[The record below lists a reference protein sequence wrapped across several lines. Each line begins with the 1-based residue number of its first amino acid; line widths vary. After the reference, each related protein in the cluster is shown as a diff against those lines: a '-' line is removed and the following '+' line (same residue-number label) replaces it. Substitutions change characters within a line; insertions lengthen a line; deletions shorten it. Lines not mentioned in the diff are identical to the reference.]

1 MQQQAFRQDLNLQ
14 PVLPTEVD
22 LNVPAQEQDDNPQEV
37 ILNLAQPLGDF
48 LEVNDLLEEN
58 NVVEEVFLAQE
69 FQNNL
74 PPPMIAEEQQL
85 LNLADD
91 ELHHDVPMLPANHI
105 AMQVEDAPLDQLVD
119 FENEL
124 NLPDDLIEDQVVPP
138 EQ

>member
-48 LEVNDLLEEN
+48 LEVNDLLKEN
-58 NVVEEVFLAQE
+58 NVVEEVFLTQE

-74 PPPMIAEEQQL
+74 PPPMIAEE
-85 LNLADD
+85 
-91 ELHHDVPMLPANHI
+91 
-105 AMQVEDAPLDQLVD
+105 
-119 FENEL
+119 
-124 NLPDDLIEDQVVPP
+124 
-138 EQ
+138 